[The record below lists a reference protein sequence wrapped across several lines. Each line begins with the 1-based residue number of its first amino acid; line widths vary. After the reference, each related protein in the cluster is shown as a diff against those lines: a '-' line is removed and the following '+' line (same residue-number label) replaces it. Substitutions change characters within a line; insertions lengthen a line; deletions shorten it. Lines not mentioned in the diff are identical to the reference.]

1 MTTSSNIENT
11 ENNIKEK
18 NIKGK
23 KLRPTTANISSKLQ
37 NNLKEN
43 IPTEIKEEFQKE
55 IKKEYNYDDSFFDE
69 DENND
74 IVYENSDEFLQKQK
88 NDKYYP
94 HVDSLMRHYAL
105 LNVKNYSIKTAQAD
119 TDLLEIFDKSQRT
132 NAATLAK
139 VGDYEYYTSYQRIGS
154 FIDFSEYMKWE
165 DLKNIKNH

>member
-1 MTTSSNIENT
+1 MKINSNISDVNNFLNRNFKGKERPILQLKENLEKKMPMTTSSNIENT

-94 HVDSLMRHYAL
+94 HVDSLMRHYVL
-105 LNVKNYSIKTAQAD
+105 LNVKKLFNKNS
-119 TDLLEIFDKSQRT
+119 
-132 NAATLAK
+132 
-139 VGDYEYYTSYQRIGS
+139 TSRYR
-154 FIDFSEYMKWE
+154 FIRNF
-165 DLKNIKNH
+165 